1 MDNFTKEISD
11 LINEE
16 INKKAE
22 KMFKERLR
30 SIVVNL
36 ARDLNIDRIAC
47 HTQLSVEEVRQM
59 LQQTVDIYNNTL
71 KLCGQTENFDTIES
85 FFHLDKDKSTV
96 KIEEN
101 KEWFILWGIFPEYF
115 WLIKL
120 NGEKILF
127 KNRII
132 GFIIAL
138 ICLFIISM
146 VIISNRER

>member
-11 LINEE
+11 LINQE
-16 INKKAE
+16 IDKKAE

-30 SIVVNL
+30 SVVVNL

-47 HTQLSVEEVRQM
+47 HTQLSSDEVRQM

-85 FFHLDKDKSTV
+85 FFNLDKAKSTV

-101 KEWFILWGIFPEYF
+101 K
-115 WLIKL
+115 
-120 NGEKILF
+120 
-127 KNRII
+127 
-132 GFIIAL
+132 
-138 ICLFIISM
+138 
-146 VIISNRER
+146 